1 MAPIR
6 CWADRFFG
14 NQPRQDSFLL
24 FGNNSLGDHCSC
36 FIPLISS
43 CWLVY
48 QCIDQF
54 WFLIEMITFSK
65 VLHHNYKSKA
75 VQFCRFSFL
84 TEIEHHGKTFCV
96 GLSFCCEK
104 ISLIAKLTISIARE
118 AVVANICTTSLHR
131 GVMELHFT
139 ITASAIL
146 HHQWLHKPRTIPLS
160 TTPLYKHSTLWQF
173 CTASN
178 FALLQVTLL
187 HQMLHQ

>member
-1 MAPIR
+1 
-6 CWADRFFG
+6 
-14 NQPRQDSFLL
+14 
-24 FGNNSLGDHCSC
+24 
-36 FIPLISS
+36 
-43 CWLVY
+43 
-48 QCIDQF
+48 
-54 WFLIEMITFSK
+54 MITFSK

-118 AVVANICTTSLHR
+118 AAVANIGTTSLHR

-146 HHQWLHKPRTIPLS
+146 HHQWLHKPRTIEYNSIVQSLHVV
-160 TTPLYKHSTLWQF
+160 TILQCFKF
-173 CTASN
+173 CTSSSYIVAPDAAPVIVNGERAPPLFPSQ
-178 FALLQVTLL
+178 L
-187 HQMLHQ
+187 

>member
-1 MAPIR
+1 MAPSR

-14 NQPRQDSFLL
+14 NQPREDSFLAIIRL
-24 FGNNSLGDHCSC
+24 E
-36 FIPLISS
+36 ITAAASS
-43 CWLVY
+43 HWYQVADCCY

-65 VLHHNYKSKA
+65 VLHHIYKSKV

-118 AVVANICTTSLHR
+118 AAVTNICTTSLHC

-139 ITASAIL
+139 IIAGASL
-146 HHQWLHKPRTIPLS
+146 HHQWLHKPKITPLS

-178 FALLQVTLL
+178 FALLQVTLF